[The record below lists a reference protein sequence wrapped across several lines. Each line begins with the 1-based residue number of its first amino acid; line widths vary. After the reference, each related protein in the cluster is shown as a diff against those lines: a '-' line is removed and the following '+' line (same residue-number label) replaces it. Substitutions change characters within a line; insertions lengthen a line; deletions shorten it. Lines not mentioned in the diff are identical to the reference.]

1 MIPEHAAFE
10 TLAVHA
16 GQEPDE
22 ETGALVAPVFMTST
36 YVFTPEKME
45 RYLSG
50 DKEGI
55 FTYGRSRNPTQ
66 NALQQ
71 KIAALEGAP
80 ASLAV
85 ASGMAAVS
93 LAILNCVHHGDHV
106 LSCHTVYGG
115 THALISKVLSEFG
128 IDHSFVEEMTEEALN
143 RAVKP
148 RTKVLYFETVYNP
161 TLAIPDIEL
170 LVRWAKAK
178 GITTIIDNT
187 FATPWLFRPL
197 EHGVD
202 VVIHSSTKYINGHG
216 DLIGGVILGQ
226 ADFIDK
232 IRSGIYQELGPVPA
246 PMNCYLTLRGL
257 KTLHLRMRRHCEN
270 AMAFAE
276 HFSAHPLVEKVIYP
290 GLPDDPSHENAK
302 KYFRPGFYGGM
313 VCIVVKGGIKEAQ
326 RVINNLHIAHYC
338 VSLGDL
344 DTLVEQ
350 PATMT
355 HGKIAPEERLRMGIP
370 DSMIRVSLGVEEIGD
385 IIADFEQAL
394 RRLEG

>member
-1 MIPEHAAFE
+1 MIPEQASFE

-36 YVFTPEKME
+36 YIFTPEKMK
-45 RYLSG
+45 RYMTG
-50 DKEGI
+50 DKQGI

-80 ASLAV
+80 AALSV

-93 LAILNCVHHGDHV
+93 LAILNCVQHGDHV
-106 LSCHTVYGG
+106 ISCHTVYGG
-115 THALISKVLSEFG
+115 THALISKVLTEFG
-128 IDHSFVEEMTEEALN
+128 IEHTFVEGMSTEVLDKAMTS
-143 RAVKP
+143 

-161 TLAIPDIEL
+161 TLDIPDIDVV
-170 LVRWAKAK
+170 VRWAKSK

-226 ADFIDK
+226 PDFIEK

-257 KTLHLRMRRHCEN
+257 KTLHLRMRQHCEN
-270 AMAFAE
+270 AMIFAE
-276 HFSAHPLVEKVIYP
+276 HFQKHPLVEKVIYP
-290 GLPDDPSHENAK
+290 GLPGGPSHANAK
-302 KYFRPGFYGGM
+302 KYFRPGYYGGM
-313 VCIVVKGGIKEAQ
+313 VCIIVKGGIKDAQ
-326 RVINNLHIAHYC
+326 TVINHLRIAHYC

-355 HGKIAPEERLRMGIP
+355 HGKITPEERRRMGIA
-370 DSMIRVSLGVEEIGD
+370 DGMIRISLGVEEIGD

-394 RRLEG
+394 RHMER